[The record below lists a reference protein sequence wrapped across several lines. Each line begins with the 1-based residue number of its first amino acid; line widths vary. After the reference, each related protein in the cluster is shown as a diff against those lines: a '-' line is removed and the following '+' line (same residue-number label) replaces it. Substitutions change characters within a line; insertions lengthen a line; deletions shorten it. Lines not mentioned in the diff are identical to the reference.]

1 MMLDSVSHN
10 TFLPHSM
17 ICESLMSWS
26 ELCGATD
33 ENYPPYEHHTGYNP
47 SWTSVHPEYWTRHN
61 VCEWLQF
68 CCDQYKLDANCISFC
83 QFNINGQQLC
93 SMTQEEFL
101 NAAGI
106 CGEYLYFILQN
117 IKAHGISFFHDNEDT
132 KSSDKD
138 ESQSYNDKACLGTGG
153 IKSQECQSHS
163 RTNLQSSH
171 LWEFVRDLLLS
182 PEENSGILEWED
194 RDQGVFRV
202 VKSEALAKMWG
213 QRKKND
219 RMTYEKLSRALR
231 YYYKTGILERVDR
244 RLVYKFGKNAHGWQE
259 SKL

>member
-10 TFLPHSM
+10 TFLPNTVM
-17 ICESLMSWS
+17 CESLTSWS
-26 ELCGATD
+26 DVFGIVD
-33 ENYPPYEHHTGYNP
+33 EQYSLFDHQTACDS
-47 SWTSVHPEYWTRHN
+47 SWTSMHPEYWSRHN

-68 CCDQYKLDANCISFC
+68 CCDQYKLDANCISFSH
-83 QFNINGQQLC
+83 FNINGHQLC
-93 SMTQEEFL
+93 CMTQEDFL

-117 IKAHGISFFHDNEDT
+117 IKTRGISFFQDNDDT
-132 KSSDKD
+132 KSSEKD
-138 ESQSYNDKACLGTGG
+138 YNDKACLKTDG
-153 IKSQECQSHS
+153 IKSQEFQGHS
-163 RTNLQSSH
+163 RTSLQSSH

-194 RDQGVFRV
+194 RDQGIFRV
-202 VKSEALAKMWG
+202 IKSDALAKMWG

-259 SKL
+259 SNS

>member
-1 MMLDSVSHN
+1 MLDSVSHN

-33 ENYPPYEHHTGYNP
+33 ENYPPYEHHT
-47 SWTSVHPEYWTRHN
+47 
-61 VCEWLQF
+61 
-68 CCDQYKLDANCISFC
+68 D
-83 QFNINGQQLC
+83 
-93 SMTQEEFL
+93 
-101 NAAGI
+101 
-106 CGEYLYFILQN
+106 
-117 IKAHGISFFHDNEDT
+117 
-132 KSSDKD
+132 
-138 ESQSYNDKACLGTGG
+138 NDKACLGTGG

>member
-1 MMLDSVSHN
+1 MLDSVTPS
-10 TFLPHSM
+10 TFLSNTMVCDP
-17 ICESLMSWS
+17 LMSWT
-26 ELCGATD
+26 EIFGTTEDDYPTCDHQTD
-33 ENYPPYEHHTGYNP
+33 AD
-47 SWTSVHPEYWTRHN
+47 SFWTSIHPEHWSKHN

-68 CCDQYKLDANCISFC
+68 CCDQY
-83 QFNINGQQLC
+83 NGLQLC
-93 SMTQEEFL
+93 NMTQEEFL
-101 NAAGI
+101 DAAGI

-117 IKAHGISFFHDNEDT
+117 IRMQGECSRNQMQNRK
-132 KSSDKD
+132 
-138 ESQSYNDKACLGTGG
+138 QLRDKACMKTGG
-153 IKSQECQSHS
+153 ISSQECHSHG

-194 RDQGVFRV
+194 RGQGIFRV

-259 SKL
+259 NKI

>member
-1 MMLDSVSHN
+1 MLDSVTPS
-10 TFLPHSM
+10 TFLSNMMVCDP
-17 ICESLMSWS
+17 LMSWTEIFGTTEDDYS
-26 ELCGATD
+26 TCD
-33 ENYPPYEHHTGYNP
+33 HQTG
-47 SWTSVHPEYWTRHN
+47 T
-61 VCEWLQF
+61 
-68 CCDQYKLDANCISFC
+68 
-83 QFNINGQQLC
+83 
-93 SMTQEEFL
+93 
-101 NAAGI
+101 
-106 CGEYLYFILQN
+106 
-117 IKAHGISFFHDNEDT
+117 SFFTDLEET
-132 KSSDKD
+132 KLSSKD
-138 ESQSYNDKACLGTGG
+138 SHDKACIKTGG
-153 IKSQECQSHS
+153 ISSQECHSHG

-194 RDQGVFRV
+194 RGKGIFRV

-259 SKL
+259 NKI

>member
-10 TFLPHSM
+10 TFLPNTM
-17 ICESLMSWS
+17 MCESLTPWS
-26 ELCGATD
+26 DVFGIVD
-33 ENYPPYEHHTGYNP
+33 EQYSLFDHQTACDS
-47 SWTSVHPEYWTRHN
+47 SWTSMHPEYWSRHN

-68 CCDQYKLDANCISFC
+68 CCDQYKLDANCISFSH
-83 QFNINGQQLC
+83 FNINGHQLC
-93 SMTQEEFL
+93 CMTQEDFL

-117 IKAHGISFFHDNEDT
+117 IKTRGISFFQDNEDT
-132 KSSDKD
+132 KSSEKD
-138 ESQSYNDKACLGTGG
+138 C
-153 IKSQECQSHS
+153 
-163 RTNLQSSH
+163 LQSSH

-194 RDQGVFRV
+194 RDQGIFRV
-202 VKSEALAKMWG
+202 IKSDALAKMWG

-259 SKL
+259 SNS

>member
-1 MMLDSVSHN
+1 MLDSATHS
-10 TFLPHSM
+10 TFLSNAMVCDP
-17 ICESLMSWS
+17 LMSWT
-26 ELCGATD
+26 ELFGTP
-33 ENYPPYEHHTGYNP
+33 ENDYSNFDHQTA
-47 SWTSVHPEYWTRHN
+47 S
-61 VCEWLQF
+61 
-68 CCDQYKLDANCISFC
+68 
-83 QFNINGQQLC
+83 
-93 SMTQEEFL
+93 
-101 NAAGI
+101 
-106 CGEYLYFILQN
+106 
-117 IKAHGISFFHDNEDT
+117 
-132 KSSDKD
+132 
-138 ESQSYNDKACLGTGG
+138 DKACMKAGG
-153 IKSQECQSHS
+153 FNGQECHSHG

-194 RDQGVFRV
+194 RGQGIFRV

-259 SKL
+259 NKI